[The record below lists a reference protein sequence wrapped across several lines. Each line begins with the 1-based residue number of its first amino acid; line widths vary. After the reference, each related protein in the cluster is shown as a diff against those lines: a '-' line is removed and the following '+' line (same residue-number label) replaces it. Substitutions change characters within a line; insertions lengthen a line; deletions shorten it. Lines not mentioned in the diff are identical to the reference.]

1 MMKPKRPWLLYVVD
15 DAEGGGG
22 GGEPTPTPEPQP
34 GGLTQA
40 DVDKA
45 VKAAVAAAA
54 RAGKAEQDELRAK
67 AARLDKI
74 EADQETEAQ
83 RAAKELETARK
94 AAAGAAAEAVRYKAA
109 AKAGVDPE
117 SDDFALIGS
126 GDDETVM
133 ARATRI
139 GELLA
144 ASRELETL
152 KSRQAAP
159 TTKPRP
165 VLRPGAAP
173 ANETVRVASVDAAR
187 EAAIRRGMVPADQK

>member
-1 MMKPKRPWLLYVVD
+1 MIENPRERRITLNTQPEGITNPPIDNLLHDNWVR
-15 DAEGGGG
+15 
-22 GGEPTPTPEPQP
+22 
-34 GGLTQA
+34 
-40 DVDKA
+40 
-45 VKAAVAAAA
+45 A
-54 RAGKAEQDELRAK
+54 RF
-67 AARLDKI
+67 RLDKI

-83 RAAKELETARK
+83 RTARELETARK

-159 TTKPRP
+159 TTKPRSLP
-165 VLRPGAAP
+165 SP
-173 ANETVRVASVDAAR
+173 
-187 EAAIRRGMVPADQK
+187 K